1 MPDPTKR
8 GRLRAQAASAGA
20 RAKDAR
26 DTHISVAVPF
36 RAADRNRRVAA
47 SALAG
52 GIAYRL
58 FFWLIPFA
66 LLIGGALGFAD
77 ADSTE
82 EAIEAGGLPAA
93 AANAVGDMARE
104 AGSAGWWLL
113 AVGVVGVI
121 SAGYTG
127 SKAVIIIHAL
137 VWDEYLERTP
147 SAVRMSFAFTGMA
160 LAVMLTIAA
169 TSWLHEVMRFGA
181 VVASALTITS
191 LAGLWL
197 LVSLR
202 LPHRSAHWKALLP
215 GACLFGVGFAIL
227 HVATLLVLIPQLERS
242 TSVYGAIGVV
252 TTTLFWF
259 YLVGRLVV
267 TAPILNVATDE
278 ELHEAAHASAGHSTL
293 SPAGRE

>member
-1 MPDPTKR
+1 MPDAIKR
-8 GRLRAQAASAGA
+8 GRLRAQAVSAGA

-26 DTHISVAVPF
+26 HTHISVAVPF

-47 SALAG
+47 SALGG

-66 LLIGGALGFAD
+66 LVTGGALGFAD

-82 EAIEAGGLPAA
+82 QAIESGGLPAA

-113 AVGVVGVI
+113 AGGVVGVVW
-121 SAGYTG
+121 AGYTG
-127 SKAVIIIHAL
+127 AKAVILIHAL
-137 VWDEYLERTP
+137 VWEEHPERTP
-147 SAVRMSFAFTGMA
+147 SAVRMSFAFTGVA

-181 VVASALTITS
+181 VLAAALTITS

-215 GACLFGVGFAIL
+215 GALLFGVGLAIL
-227 HVATLLVLIPQLERS
+227 HLATLLLLVPQLERS
-242 TSVYGAIGVV
+242 TGVYGAIGVV
-252 TTTLFWF
+252 TTTLSWF

-278 ELHEAAHASAGHSTL
+278 ELHGSYSKRWI
-293 SPAGRE
+293 P

>member
-1 MPDPTKR
+1 MTVQAKR
-8 GRLRAQAASAGA
+8 KRLRARAVSVGV

-26 DTHISVAVPF
+26 EKHISVAVPF

-66 LLIGGALGFAD
+66 LVIGGALGLAD
-77 ADSTE
+77 ADSSE
-82 EAIEAGGLPAA
+82 DAIEAGGLPAA

-104 AGSAGWWLL
+104 AGSAQWWLL
-113 AVGVVGVI
+113 AVGLAGVLL
-121 SAGYTG
+121 AGYTG
-127 SKAVIIIHAL
+127 SKAVVLIHSL
-137 VWDEYLERTP
+137 VWEEYPER
-147 SAVRMSFAFTGMA
+147 SAGAVSMSFAFTGMA

-181 VVASALTITS
+181 VLAAALTVAS

-202 LPHRSAHWKALLP
+202 LPHRSADWKALLP
-215 GACLFGVGFAIL
+215 GALLFGVGFALL
-227 HVATLLVLIPQLERS
+227 HLVTLLVLIPKLERAM
-242 TSVYGAIGVV
+242 SVYGAIGVV

-259 YLVGRLVV
+259 YLVGKLVV

-278 ELHEAAHASAGHSTL
+278 ELQAAARPG
-293 SPAGRE
+293 

>member
-1 MPDPTKR
+1 MPAATKR
-8 GRLRAQAASAGA
+8 ERLRARAASVGA
-20 RAKDAR
+20 RAQDAR
-26 DTHISVAVPF
+26 QAHISVAVPF

-66 LLIGGALGFAD
+66 LIIGGALGLAD
-77 ADSTE
+77 AESSE

-93 AANAVGDMARE
+93 AANAVGDLARE

-113 AVGVVGVI
+113 AVGLVGVF

-127 SKAVIIIHAL
+127 SKAVILIHAL
-137 VWDEYLERTP
+137 VWEESPEDAP
-147 SAVRMSFAFTGMA
+147 SAVKMSLAFTGMA
-160 LAVMLTIAA
+160 LAVMLTIVA

-181 VVASALTITS
+181 VLAVALTIAI

-202 LPHRSAHWKALLP
+202 LPHGSADWKALLP
-215 GACLFGVGFAIL
+215 GAFAFGVGFAVL
-227 HVATLLVLIPQLERS
+227 HLVTLLVLIPKLERS
-242 TSVYGAIGVV
+242 TSVYGALGAV

-278 ELHEAAHASAGHSTL
+278 ELRGAAQPG
-293 SPAGRE
+293 

>member
-1 MPDPTKR
+1 MTVPTKR
-8 GRLRAQAASAGA
+8 ERLRAQAASVGA
-20 RAKDAR
+20 RANVAR
-26 DTHISVAVPF
+26 DKHISVAVPF

-66 LLIGGALGFAD
+66 LVIGGALGFAD

-82 EAIEAGGLPAA
+82 DAIEAGGLPAA
-93 AANAVGDMARE
+93 AAHAVGDMARE
-104 AGSAGWWLL
+104 AGSARWWLL
-113 AVGVVGVI
+113 AVGLSGVVL
-121 SAGYTG
+121 AGYTG
-127 SKAVIIIHAL
+127 SKAVILIHSL
-137 VWDEYLERTP
+137 VWEEYPERAA

-181 VVASALTITS
+181 VLAAVLTVTS
-191 LAGLWL
+191 LAGVWL
-197 LVSLR
+197 LVSLH
-202 LPHRSAHWKALLP
+202 LPHRSADWKALLP
-215 GACLFGVGFAIL
+215 GAFLFGVGFAIL
-227 HVATLLVLIPQLERS
+227 HLATLLVLIPKLERS
-242 TSVYGAIGVV
+242 TSVYGAIGAV

-267 TAPILNVATDE
+267 TAPILNVAAYE
-278 ELHEAAHASAGHSTL
+278 ELQEAARTSAAHSTL
-293 SPAGRE
+293 APAGRE